1 MNYLV
6 VFDSVHQAIRAEKML
21 LAQGIAI
28 EMVPTPRE
36 ISASCGQ
43 SIALGEEAFRKGF
56 QILLQK
62 EISFQGV
69 YHVRKQERIFERLI
83 LEKMFVGEEEN

>member
-1 MNYLV
+1 MCYLV

-21 LAQGIAI
+21 LAEGIAI

-43 SIALGEEAFRKGF
+43 SIALGEEAFRNGYP
-56 QILLQK
+56 ILLQK
-62 EISFQGV
+62 KSSFHGV
-69 YHVRKQERIFERLI
+69 YHVRKQERIFERLS
-83 LEKMFVGEEEN
+83 LERKFAGEEEN